1 MYENDQEDTLET
13 LEKSANTA
21 HRLQSSLKTGQTVSA
36 GAKGAA
42 VGPYAAAAELLW
54 QNRKIAVK
62 IMIVTIVIFLIPVLF
77 VVMLPTVVFDDVTIN
92 REVPILNDNITL
104 TQNMKDAELAVWT
117 ILKESHDTVIA
128 QIDAEIANL
137 EENETGIVTD
147 DYASGNPINSA
158 TLLSQYSASK
168 NYAEINIED
177 LIKTVSRF
185 QEQLFS
191 YTVSEESYE
200 NEDGETITTYHYT
213 VVYSGDSFFSNDIFQ
228 LDESAKET
236 AVYFAENL
244 ITFLYGSIYDTG
256 GSVAQVSPEVMQYAD
271 LIKKYAEIYGIPQYF
286 DLICAVMMAESGGR
300 SLDVMQSS
308 ECPYNTKYPRKPNAI
323 DNPEYSIDC
332 GVHYLA
338 DCLSGAGCTSP
349 SDTGKISLA
358 LQGYNF
364 GNGYIGWALKKYGGY
379 TEANAMEFSN
389 MMKQKLSWTNYGNPR
404 YVPAVLQYLV
414 PVGKGGYGS
423 PFVGRNWLTAVSSE
437 FGNRIDPINGK
448 PQAFHD
454 GLDIAYPIGTPINAV
469 RGGTVLVAAETGNG
483 FGLHVVIDHGN
494 GITTLYGHCSRLLV
508 SKGQQVQTGQVIA
521 EVGNTGRVTGPHLH
535 LTFKVNGQAKNPREF
550 LDVPN

>member
-1 MYENDQEDTLET
+1 MGLKQGNPY
-13 LEKSANTA
+13 
-21 HRLQSSLKTGQTVSA
+21 RL

-42 VGPYAAAAELLW
+42 SPYAAAASMIWEHRETVRKGICAAVVFFLL
-54 QNRKIAVK
+54 
-62 IMIVTIVIFLIPVLF
+62 PVVF
-77 VVMLPTVVFDDVTIN
+77 VVMLPTVVFDDVTTE
-92 REVPILNDNITL
+92 REIPLLNDNAKL
-104 TQNMKDAELAVWT
+104 TQNIKDGELAVWG
-117 ILKESHDTVIA
+117 ILKESHDNIIS
-128 QIDAEIANL
+128 QIDAEIADL
-137 EENETGIVTD
+137 GENETSIVTD
-147 DYASGNPINSA
+147 EYATGNPINSA

-168 NYAEINIED
+168 NYAEVNIAD
-177 LIKTVSRF
+177 LIKTVSRYK
-185 QEQLFS
+185 EQLFS
-191 YTVSEESYE
+191 YTVSEESYK
-200 NEDGETITTYHYT
+200 NDDGEVFTTYHYT
-213 VVYSGDSFFSNDIFQ
+213 VVYSGDSFFTDTIFQ

-236 AVYFAENL
+236 AGYFAENL
-244 ITFLYGSIYDTG
+244 LTFLYGSIYDTG

-271 LIKKYAEIYGIPQYF
+271 LIKKYAEAYGIPQYF

-300 SLDVMQSS
+300 VPDVMQSS

-338 DCLSGAGCTSP
+338 DALKSAGCTSP
-349 SDTGKISLA
+349 ADTGKISLA

-364 GNGYIGWALKKYGGY
+364 GNGYIGWALGKYGGY
-379 TEANAMEFSN
+379 SEANAIEFSN
-389 MMKQKLSWTNYGNPR
+389 MMKQKLGWSNYGNPR

-423 PFVGRNWLTAVSSE
+423 PFVGRNWLTAASSE

-469 RGGTVLVAAETGNG
+469 RGGTVLVASDTGNG

-494 GITTLYGHCSRLLV
+494 GVTTLYGHCSKLLI
-508 SKGQQVQTGQVIA
+508 SQGQQVQTGQVIA
-521 EVGNTGRVTGPHLH
+521 EVGKTGRVTGPHLH
-535 LTFKVNGQAKNPREF
+535 LTFTVNGQKKNPREF
-550 LDVPN
+550 LSGS